1 MKHSSEKNA
10 VSKLDDTSYKS
21 NSKMNKKEIDW
32 EERHFQIC
40 LAMLSC
46 PVSDSVGMTKAPVPG
61 DIIARA
67 DRMIDLLKQ
76 KYADETASH
85 ESITNDGTEL
95 ESKSDS
101 KSAQKP
107 AKRFAGF
114 WAPRIR
120 QSEQFSK
127 IWKALQ
133 TQGFSRGD
141 DIPYFHID
149 EACQEADVDINDI
162 DINKFEETFDVN
174 IG

>member
-1 MKHSSEKNA
+1 
-10 VSKLDDTSYKS
+10 
-21 NSKMNKKEIDW
+21 MNKKEIDW

-46 PVSDSVGMTKAPVPG
+46 PVFDSVGMTKAPVPG

-101 KSAQKP
+101 KSDQKP
-107 AKRFAGF
+107 AKRKKGL
-114 WAPRIR
+114 WMPRIR
-120 QSEQFSK
+120 QSELYSK

-133 TQGFSRGD
+133 TQGFSCGD

>member
-107 AKRFAGF
+107 AKRLPLLGATHTT
-114 WAPRIR
+114 IR
-120 QSEQFSK
+120 TILKDLEGTANARFF
-127 IWKALQ
+127 
-133 TQGFSRGD
+133 TRR
-141 DIPYFHID
+141 
-149 EACQEADVDINDI
+149 
-162 DINKFEETFDVN
+162 
-174 IG
+174 